1 MEILFTI
8 IEILKPQGTK
18 SIRFIYFRFHGKGA
32 KMIHELVIALM
43 LGLIGGVIP
52 GPVIT
57 AVFTEILQ
65 SGYLKSLRIIMI
77 ALATET
83 VVAIICLLIF
93 GSLGFNEAFFRALS
107 LAGAAIL
114 IWIAISLWKVR
125 TLDSG
130 EKVHFGLWK
139 VIIMI
144 LSNGV
149 LWTYWITICIP
160 KAMLLGEGLHLGEY
174 LFMGLVQLGWLI
186 STLVVAFL
194 FSRFRKVLSRP
205 KVIPVLFKIFALAF
219 AYFAIDM
226 IIKSIQYF
234 IQ

>member
-1 MEILFTI
+1 
-8 IEILKPQGTK
+8 
-18 SIRFIYFRFHGKGA
+18 
-32 KMIHELVIALM
+32 MIQELVIALM

-65 SGYLKSLRIIMI
+65 SGFMRSVRIIMI
-77 ALATET
+77 AMVTET
-83 VVAIICLLIF
+83 LVALFSLLIF
-93 GSLGFNEAFFRALS
+93 ASLNFDQGFFHALS

-114 IWIAISLWKVR
+114 TWIALSLWKVR
-125 TLDSG
+125 SLDNG
-130 EKVHFGLWK
+130 EKVTFGLWK
-139 VIIMI
+139 IVLMI

-160 KAMLLGEGLHLGEY
+160 KAMLLGEDLHLGEY
-174 LFMGLVQLGWLI
+174 LFMGLVQMGWLI

-205 KVIPVLFKIFALAF
+205 RIIPVLFKLFSLAF

-226 IIKSIQYF
+226 IIKSLRYF
-234 IQ
+234 LH

>member
-1 MEILFTI
+1 MEIILTMHG
-8 IEILKPQGTK
+8 ILKPQGTK
-18 SIRFIYFRFHGKGA
+18 SIRFIYFRFHGKDA
-32 KMIHELVIALM
+32 RMIHELVIALM

-77 ALATET
+77 ALVTET
-83 VVAIICLLIF
+83 LVALVSLLILD
-93 GSLGFNEAFFRALS
+93 SLGFNETFFRGLS

-114 IWIAISLWKVR
+114 IWIAISIWKVR
-125 TLDSG
+125 SLDSG
-130 EKVHFGLWK
+130 EKVQFGLWK
-139 VIIMI
+139 VVLMI

-160 KAMLLGEGLHLGEY
+160 KAILLGDTIHLGQY

-205 KVIPVLFKIFALAF
+205 QVIPVLFKIFALAF

-234 IQ
+234 SH

>member
-1 MEILFTI
+1 
-8 IEILKPQGTK
+8 
-18 SIRFIYFRFHGKGA
+18 
-32 KMIHELVIALM
+32 MIHELVIALM

-57 AVFTEILQ
+57 AIFTEVLQ
-65 SGYLKSLRIIMI
+65 SGYLKSLRIVLI
-77 ALATET
+77 AVVTET
-83 VVAIICLLIF
+83 LVALGSLLIL
-93 GSLGFNEAFFRALS
+93 GSLDFNVAFFRGLS

-114 IWIAISLWKVR
+114 IWIAISIWKVR

-130 EKVHFGLWK
+130 EKVQFSLWK
-139 VIIMI
+139 VVVMI

-160 KAMLLGEGLHLGEY
+160 KAFLLGDQLHLGEY
-174 LFMGLVQLGWLI
+174 LFMGLVQLGWLT
-186 STLVVAFL
+186 STMVVTFL
-194 FSRFRKVLSRP
+194 FSRFRRALSRP
-205 KVIPVLFKIFALAF
+205 RVIPVLFKLFALAF

-226 IIKSIQYF
+226 IYKSIQYF

>member
-1 MEILFTI
+1 
-8 IEILKPQGTK
+8 
-18 SIRFIYFRFHGKGA
+18 
-32 KMIHELVIALM
+32 MIHELVIALM

-77 ALATET
+77 ALVTET
-83 VVAIICLLIF
+83 LVAIISLIIF
-93 GSLGFNEAFFRALS
+93 ASLNFNQGFFYGLS

-114 IWIAISLWKVR
+114 IWIALSLWKVR
-125 TLDSG
+125 SLDSG
-130 EKVHFGLWK
+130 EKVEFGIWK
-139 VIIMI
+139 IVVMI

-160 KAMLLGEGLHLGEY
+160 KAILLGDQLQLGEY

-186 STLVVAFL
+186 STVVVAFL

-205 KVIPVLFKIFALAF
+205 RVIPILFKIFAFAF

-226 IIKSIQYF
+226 IINSIQYF
-234 IQ
+234 LR

>member
-1 MEILFTI
+1 
-8 IEILKPQGTK
+8 
-18 SIRFIYFRFHGKGA
+18 
-32 KMIHELVIALM
+32 MIHELVIALM

-65 SGYLKSLRIIMI
+65 SGYMKSLRIIMI
-77 ALATET
+77 ALITET
-83 VVAIICLLIF
+83 VVALISLIILD
-93 GSLGFNEAFFRALS
+93 SLNFNEAFFRGLS
-107 LAGAAIL
+107 IAGAAIL
-114 IWIAISLWKVR
+114 IWIAISIWKVR
-125 TLDSG
+125 SLDTG
-130 EKVHFGLWK
+130 QKVHFGLWK
-139 VIIMI
+139 VILMI

-160 KAMLLGEGLHLGEY
+160 KAILLGEQLNLGQY

-186 STLVVAFL
+186 STMVLAFL

-205 KVIPVLFKIFALAF
+205 RVIPLLFKIFALAF

-226 IIKSIQYF
+226 IYKSLQYF
-234 IQ
+234 LQC

>member
-1 MEILFTI
+1 
-8 IEILKPQGTK
+8 
-18 SIRFIYFRFHGKGA
+18 
-32 KMIHELVIALM
+32 MIHELVIALM

-57 AVFTEILQ
+57 AIFTEVLQ
-65 SGYLKSLRIIMI
+65 SGYLKSLRIVLI
-77 ALATET
+77 AVVTET
-83 VVAIICLLIF
+83 LVALGSLLII
-93 GSLGFNEAFFRALS
+93 GSLGFNVAFFRGLS

-114 IWIAISLWKVR
+114 IWIAISIWKVR

-130 EKVHFGLWK
+130 EKVQFSLWK
-139 VIIMI
+139 VVVMI

-160 KAMLLGEGLHLGEY
+160 KAFLLGDQLHLGEY
-174 LFMGLVQLGWLI
+174 LFMGLVQLGWLT
-186 STLVVAFL
+186 STMVVTFL
-194 FSRFRKVLSRP
+194 FSRFRRALSRP
-205 KVIPVLFKIFALAF
+205 RVIPVLFKLFALAF

-226 IIKSIQYF
+226 IYKSIQYF

>member
-1 MEILFTI
+1 
-8 IEILKPQGTK
+8 
-18 SIRFIYFRFHGKGA
+18 
-32 KMIHELVIALM
+32 MIHELVVACM
-43 LGLIGGVIP
+43 LGLIGGLIP

-57 AVFTEILQ
+57 AVFTEVLQ
-65 SGYLKSLRIIMI
+65 SGYPKSLRIIFI
-77 ALATET
+77 ALIAESI
-83 VVAIICLLIF
+83 VAVI
-93 GSLGFNEAFFRALS
+93 SLVILASLSFNEAFFRGLS

-114 IWIAISLWKVR
+114 IWISVSLWKVK
-125 TLDSG
+125 TLDTG

-139 VIIMI
+139 IILMI

-160 KAMLLGEGLHLGEY
+160 KAILLGSQVRLGEY
-174 LFMGLVQLGWLI
+174 LFMALVQLGWLL

-205 KVIPVLFKIFALAF
+205 QVIPVLFKVFSLAF

-226 IIKSIQYF
+226 LFKSISF
-234 IQ
+234 FAR